1 MTLKRLSLTIVASSA
16 LFLAACGSDD
26 SSDTAE
32 STTAGATGTAA
43 AATCPTAAPAT
54 DAAAE
59 WTLQGTTGSVEVTGS
74 TDTTAPEVTVS
85 SPFSVDATQV
95 QTLTEGDGAVVPET
109 AEVSVCYMG
118 VNGRDGNVFDSSYET
133 GSPVDFPLT
142 GVIPGFQKAIAGQK
156 VGSTVG
162 VAMTSADGYATGQ
175 PAAGI
180 EAGDTLVFAIK
191 ILSAQG

>member
-26 SSDTAE
+26 SSDAAE
-32 STTAGATGTAA
+32 STTAGATSTAA
-43 AATCPTAAPAT
+43 AESCPTAAPAG
-54 DAAAE
+54 DVAPE

-74 TDTTAPEVTVS
+74 TDSAAPKVTVA

-95 QTLTEGDGAVVPET
+95 QTLTEGTGAVVPET
-109 AEVSVCYMG
+109 AEVSVCYVG
-118 VNGRDGNVFDSSYET
+118 VNGRDGSTFDSSYET

-162 VAMTSADGYATGQ
+162 VAMTSADGYASGN

-180 EAGDTLVFAIK
+180 DAGDSLIFAIK